1 MANPK
6 KLTQKQEAFAQ
17 AFVLGIDGDASTA
30 NNASAA
36 YRHAYSTK
44 NMSADSVRVEANKLE
59 NHPNI
64 SLRISELQEAKKK
77 KAEKRNETT
86 IDLIDGMHKAAFKI
100 AKQEGQASAMTS
112 AAKNLSELHG
122 LARKEP
128 AAPAASITVNLPDG
142 YKPN

>member
-100 AKQEGQASAMTS
+100 AKQVSIHAPREGRDQIRP
-112 AAKNLSELHG
+112 NLLYLLHCFNPRAPRR
-122 LARKEP
+122 ARQ
-128 AAPAASITVNLPDG
+128 S
-142 YKPN
+142 

>member
-1 MANPK
+1 MLWWPVANPK

-77 KAEKRNETT
+77 KAEK
-86 IDLIDGMHKAAFKI
+86 L
-100 AKQEGQASAMTS
+100 
-112 AAKNLSELHG
+112 L
-122 LARKEP
+122 
-128 AAPAASITVNLPDG
+128 
-142 YKPN
+142 Y